1 MAGEFALIDKYF
13 ARPTPSAVLGPGDDC
28 ALLQPTP
35 GKQLAITTDMLV
47 AGTHFLPDTDPKN
60 LGWKALAVN
69 LSDLA
74 AMGAQ
79 PRWVTLAGALPAAD
93 EPWIAKFAEG
103 FFACAAEYG
112 VDLVGGDTTR
122 GPLNLS
128 ITAIGEVEPGQALR
142 RDGAKIG
149 DQIWVSGRPGLAS
162 LGLAQ
167 LQGKIELPEPWQRLC
182 IAALEKPRPR
192 VALGL
197 ALKGI
202 ASAAIDVSDGLLA
215 DLGHIAERSGCAASL
230 QLVSCR
236 NCGTWPSGASYDADL
251 RRMALDCQLAGGDD
265 YELCF
270 TAPYAAPCHSPI
282 AAELELPLWCI
293 GEMVENRDGPAGE
306 GHRIRPGRPANRIR
320 PPRLRPLCLKSRN
333 APASSFFSP
342 PGALFCLGCGSGLAP
357 WAPGTFGTL
366 FAWLTFPLFQ
376 PYFTDFGLLLAL
388 TAAYLLGIW
397 ADRCHRQSDRRPRP
411 RQHRL
416 G

>member
-74 AMGAQ
+74 AMGAK

-93 EPWIAKFAEG
+93 ELWIAEFAEG

-112 VDLVGGDTTR
+112 VDLIGGDTTK
-122 GPLNLS
+122 GPLNLCV
-128 ITAIGEVEPGQALR
+128 TAIGEVEPGQALR

-167 LQGKIELPEPWQRLC
+167 LQGKIELPGAWQRLC

-192 VALGL
+192 IALGM
-197 ALKGI
+197 ALNGI
-202 ASAAIDVSDGLLA
+202 ASAAIDISDGLLA
-215 DLGHIAERSGCAASL
+215 DLGHITERSGCAAAL
-230 QLVSCR
+230 QLVKLPHLPK
-236 NCGTWPSGASYDADL
+236 GESYNADL

-270 TAPYAAPCHSPI
+270 TAPYDQHIAIGRI
-282 AAELELPLWCI
+282 AADLELPLWCI
-293 GEMVENRDGPAGE
+293 GEIIANPAEGPAGQVTVFDPDGQPIE
-306 GHRIRPGRPANRIR
+306 FDHKGFDH
-320 PPRLRPLCLKSRN
+320 
-333 APASSFFSP
+333 
-342 PGALFCLGCGSGLAP
+342 
-357 WAPGTFGTL
+357 FG
-366 FAWLTFPLFQ
+366 
-376 PYFTDFGLLLAL
+376 
-388 TAAYLLGIW
+388 
-397 ADRCHRQSDRRPRP
+397 
-411 RQHRL
+411 
-416 G
+416 